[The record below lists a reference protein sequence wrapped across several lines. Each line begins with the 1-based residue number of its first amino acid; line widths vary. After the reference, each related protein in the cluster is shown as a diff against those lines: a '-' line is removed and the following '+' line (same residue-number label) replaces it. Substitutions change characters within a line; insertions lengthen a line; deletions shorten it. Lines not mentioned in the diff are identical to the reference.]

1 MPFAGAPG
9 EEELRE
15 LQLVRLRRIAK
26 LTFETVPFYARAFAE
41 ARVKPD
47 DLRSL
52 DDLAAL
58 PFTLKD
64 DLRANYPFGLLAVP
78 RERLARIHV
87 SSGTTGK
94 PTVVGYTAS
103 DLDTWAELMRRGFEV
118 VGAKPGDLVHN
129 ALGYGLFTG
138 GLGFHYGAERFGA
151 TVVPAGGG
159 GTERQVQLIRDLRP
173 DILLATP
180 SYLLVMADELQRQG
194 LSGMECGLR
203 LAIFGAEPSS
213 DALRVEIEE
222 RLGVSAYETYGLSE
236 VMGPGVAAELPESR
250 GSMTIWEDHFL
261 PEIVDPVTGRGLP
274 EGEVGELVLTTL
286 TKEAMPMIR
295 FRTRDLT
302 ALLPGSGSAM
312 RRMQRVI
319 GRTDDML
326 IIRGVN
332 VFPSHIEQLL
342 CTDPELSAHY
352 LIEVARPNRLDEM
365 TVRVEVR
372 PDRNV
377 TADAARSTIARRAEQ
392 HIKDMI
398 GITVSVEVHPP
409 GTIERSAGKAKR
421 VLDLRPKS

>member
-1 MPFAGAPG
+1 MTFAGAPA

-15 LQLVRLRRIAK
+15 LQLVRLRRTLK
-26 LTFETVPFYARAFAE
+26 LAAENVPFYARALAD
-41 ARVKPD
+41 AGVRPD
-47 DLRSL
+47 DIRQF

-58 PFTLKD
+58 PFTSKD
-64 DLRANYPFGLLAVP
+64 DLRENHPFGLLAVP
-78 RERLARIHV
+78 REKLARVHV
-87 SSGTTGK
+87 SSGTTGT
-94 PTVVGYTAS
+94 PTAVGYTAN

-118 VGAKPGDLVHN
+118 VGARPGDLVHN

-159 GTERQVQLIRDLRP
+159 GTERQVKLIRDFRP

-180 SYLLVMADELQRQG
+180 SYLLVIADEMNRQG
-194 LSGMECGLR
+194 VSGNECGLR

-213 DALRVEIEE
+213 DALRTEIEE
-222 RLGVSAYETYGLSE
+222 SLGVSAYETYGLSE

-261 PEIVDPVTGRGLP
+261 PEIVDPVTGRALP
-274 EGEVGELVLTTL
+274 DGEVGELVLTTL
-286 TKEAMPMIR
+286 TKEGMPMLR

-302 ALLPGSGSAM
+302 ALLPGSGIPM
-312 RRMQRVI
+312 RRMKRVI

-332 VFPSHIEQLL
+332 VFPSQIEELL
-342 CTDPELSAHY
+342 CADSELSAHY
-352 LIEVARPNRLDEM
+352 LIEIARPNRLDEM

-372 PDRNV
+372 RDR
-377 TADAARSTIARRAEQ
+377 TAAAEERSTIARRVEQ
-392 HIKDMI
+392 RIKDMI
-398 GITVSVEVHPP
+398 GITASIEVQAS
-409 GTIERSAGKAKR
+409 GTIERSAGKARR
-421 VLDLRPKS
+421 VVDLRPKR

>member
-1 MPFAGAPG
+1 MSFAGAPG
-9 EEELRE
+9 EEELRA
-15 LQLVRLRRIAK
+15 LQLVRLQHIAK
-26 LTFETVPFYARAFAE
+26 LAFDNVPFYARAFAQ
-41 ARVKPD
+41 AGVKPD
-47 DLRSL
+47 DIRSL
-52 DDLAAL
+52 DDVAAL
-58 PFTLKD
+58 PFTSKD
-64 DLRANYPFGLLAVP
+64 DLRESYPFGLLAVP

-94 PTVVGYTAS
+94 PTVVGYTAN

-118 VGAKPGDLVHN
+118 VGARPGDVVHN

-173 DILLATP
+173 DVLLATP
-180 SYLLVMADELQRQG
+180 SYLLVIADEMHRQG
-194 LSGMECGLR
+194 VSGKKCGLR

-213 DALRVEIEE
+213 DALRAEIEE

-236 VMGPGVAAELPESR
+236 VMGPGVAAEMPESR

-261 PEIVDPVTGRGLP
+261 AEIVDPVTGRRLP
-274 EGEVGELVLTTL
+274 AGEVGELVLTTL
-286 TKEAMPMIR
+286 TKEGMPMLR

-302 ALLPGSGSAM
+302 ALLPGSGNAM

-332 VFPSHIEQLL
+332 VFPSQIEELL
-342 CTDPELSAHY
+342 CADPELSAHY
-352 LIEVARPNRLDEM
+352 LIEIARPNRLDEM
-365 TVRVEVR
+365 SVRVEVR
-372 PDRNV
+372 PERNV
-377 TADAARSTIARRAEQ
+377 AADEARSTIARRVEQ
-392 HIKDMI
+392 RIKDMI
-398 GITVSVEVHPP
+398 GITVSIAVHPP
-409 GTIERSAGKAKR
+409 GTIERSAGKARR
-421 VLDLRPKS
+421 VIDLRPKL